1 MKAALKA
8 EELQEKQVKL
18 QKVICLLLCTVFP
31 LLTSAAT
38 VFRLWQV
45 GILDMLIKEGHYISM
60 LKYSKES
67 FRLFSRLD

>member
-45 GILDMLIKEGHYISM
+45 GILDMLIKEGH
-60 LKYSKES
+60 
-67 FRLFSRLD
+67 